1 MPEFFNVRP
10 PKQALDDLLPHVAL
24 VDGVETVATADAL
37 GRVTARDIRSPE
49 DLPAFAR
56 SAMDGFSVRARD
68 TFGASE
74 GMPALLE
81 VVADIPTGQDS
92 DARIGVGEAAVA
104 YTGGILAHGAD
115 SVVMI
120 ERTQPADDTSIEV
133 LRPVAPGENVI
144 QVGEDVRAGDRILRA
159 GHRLRA
165 QDIGGLLALG
175 ITSVEVRRKP
185 VVAVIST
192 GDELVEPS
200 ETPGRGMIRDINTH
214 TIATRIAQLGAEA
227 HVAGIAPDE
236 YEPQLMAARAGLE
249 AADALV
255 FSAGSSLS
263 TRDMTAAVFNALGEP
278 GILVHG
284 ISIKPGKPTVIGVA
298 GGKPMF
304 GLPGNPVSAL
314 VVFDLIVAPT
324 IRALSGDATVPYT
337 AAVSATL
344 TADIPSEAGRE
355 DYVAVS
361 LTQTADG
368 ILATPVFGKS
378 NLIYTLVNSD
388 GIVQVPLDAGGLY
401 AGVAV
406 SVQLY

>member
-10 PKQALDDLLPHVAL
+10 PKQALDDLLPHVAP
-24 VDGVETVATADAL
+24 VDGVETVATTDAL
-37 GRVTARDIRSPE
+37 GRVTAHDTRSPE

-92 DARIGVGEAAVA
+92 DARTGVGEAAVA
-104 YTGGILAHGAD
+104 YTGGLLAHGAD
-115 SVVMI
+115 AVVMI

-144 QVGEDVRAGDRILRA
+144 QVGEDVRAGDTILRA

-175 ITSVEVRRKP
+175 GTSVKVRRKP
-185 VVAVIST
+185 IVAVVST

-200 ETPGRGMIRDINTH
+200 ETPGRGMIRDINTY
-214 TIATRIAQLGAEA
+214 TIAARIAQLGAEA
-227 HVAGIAPDE
+227 HIAGIAPDE
-236 YEPQLMAARAGLE
+236 YEPQLAAARAGLE

-278 GILVHG
+278 GVLVHG

-324 IRALSGDATVPYT
+324 IRALSGDAAIPYT
-337 AAVSATL
+337 SAVSATL

-368 ILATPVFGKS
+368 IAATPVFGKS

-401 AGVAV
+401 AGARVDI
-406 SVQLY
+406 QLY

>member
-10 PKQALDDLLPHVAL
+10 PKQALDDLLPHVAP
-24 VDGVETVATADAL
+24 VVGVETVATTDAL
-37 GRVTARDIRSPE
+37 GRITARDTRSPE
-49 DLPAFAR
+49 DLPTFAR
-56 SAMDGFSVRARD
+56 SAMDGFSVQARD

-104 YTGGILAHGAD
+104 YTGGILAHGTDA
-115 SVVMI
+115 VVMI
-120 ERTQPADDTSIEV
+120 ERTQPADETSIEV

-144 QVGEDVRAGDRILRA
+144 QVGEDVRAGDTILRA

-185 VVAVIST
+185 IVAVVST

-200 ETPGRGMIRDINTH
+200 ATPGRGMIRDINTY
-214 TIATRIAQLGAEA
+214 TIAARIAQLGAEA
-227 HVAGIAPDE
+227 HIAGIAPDE
-236 YEPQLMAARAGLE
+236 YEPQLEAARAGLE

-278 GILVHG
+278 GVLVHG

-324 IRALSGDATVPYT
+324 IHALSGDAAAPYT

-344 TADIPSEAGRE
+344 TADIPSESGRE

-368 ILATPVFGKS
+368 SEATPVFGKS

-401 AGVAV
+401 AGAGVM
-406 SVQLY
+406 VQLY

>member
-1 MPEFFNVRP
+1 MAEFFNVRP
-10 PKQALDDLLPHVAL
+10 PKQALEALLPHVAP
-24 VDGVETVATADAL
+24 VVGTEAVATTDAL
-37 GRVTARDIRSPE
+37 GRVAAADILSPE

-81 VVADIPTGQDS
+81 VVADIPTGQNS

-104 YTGGILAHGAD
+104 YTGGLLADDAD
-115 SVVMI
+115 AVVMI

-144 QVGEDVRAGDRILRA
+144 QVGEDVRAGDAVIQA

-175 ITSVEVRRKP
+175 IGSVEVRRKP
-185 VVAVIST
+185 VVAVVST
-192 GDELVEPS
+192 GDELVAPS
-200 ETPGRGMIRDINTH
+200 ETPARGMIRDINTY
-214 TIATRIAQLGAEA
+214 TVAARIAELGATA
-227 HVAGIAPDE
+227 RIAGIAPDE
-236 YEPQLMAARAGLE
+236 YEPQLTAARAGLE

-263 TRDMTAAVFNALGEP
+263 ARDMTAAVFNALGDP
-278 GILVHG
+278 GVLVHG
-284 ISIKPGKPTVIGVA
+284 ISIKPGKPTVIGAA
-298 GGKPMF
+298 GGKPIF

-324 IRALSGDATVPYT
+324 IRALSGDSAIPYT

-344 TADIPSEAGRE
+344 TGDIPSESGRE

-361 LTQTADG
+361 LTRTADG
-368 ILATPVFGKS
+368 IAATPVFGKS
-378 NLIYTLVNSD
+378 NLIYTLVKS
-388 GIVQVPLDAGGLY
+388 GGVVRVPLDAGGLY
-401 AGVAV
+401 AGAGVD
-406 SVQLY
+406 VQLY